1 MAIKFPEVAAS
12 VVHASM
18 NFLGNSSNPS
28 ALDVAAFIREVVE
41 KFLSLRPAVT
51 EKLTVMP
58 SSIRS
63 GKVFRGVLWILGE
76 YVEGVSDIELA
87 MVEVRGVLGEIPIQA
102 AEIRE
107 AGGNSAAEE
116 AEEDGAA
123 TGQSG
128 GTRSKVL
135 AGGTYATES
144 AYTMSA
150 PVSVS
155 TSKSKHPLR
164 GTSISK
170 MRLGC

>member
-1 MAIKFPEVAAS
+1 M
-12 VVHASM
+12 
-18 NFLGNSSNPS
+18 
-28 ALDVAAFIREVVE
+28 
-41 KFLSLRPAVT
+41 
-51 EKLTVMP
+51 
-58 SSIRS
+58 
-63 GKVFRGVLWILGE
+63 
-76 YVEGVSDIELA
+76 EGVSDIELA

-102 AEIRE
+102 